1 MENKTNLHDPM
12 GVELQPA
19 DRTTNLIVRSCFY
32 ALLFIAVLFAA
43 LIVSFYLSYNMPWK

>member
-1 MENKTNLHDPM
+1 MKDNSDLHDPM

-19 DRTTNLIVRSCFY
+19 DRTTNIIVRSCFY
-32 ALLFIAVLFAA
+32 ALLFIIVVFAA